1 MIRNLLRRQ
10 RWLLIPGLA
19 ALAAFAVAACGGT
32 ETVTV
37 VETVVVTEQ
46 VTVPG
51 ERVVETVVVE
61 KAVTVTEKVIETVVV
76 EKVVEGETV
85 MVVETVV
92 VERPVTVTEKVIET
106 VVVEKVVEGKTV
118 TEVQTVVVEKPVTVL
133 ATVIVPQVETVIVT
147 PTPTQDEIA
156 MAEKEAGT
164 LRIASVGSVQSFD
177 PLWTTASGTGNVSST
192 ILEGLLAYNEDWSIG
207 KMLLDTWETSSDGLT
222 WTFKIRDGVKFHDG
236 TPLTSAEVVGTLN
249 RQKDRAPVFKL
260 VWKDFGQEAFE
271 DFVKP
276 VDDLTFT
283 LNFKEQT
290 GLALD
295 AIAPAELCA
304 ADRHGSLVHAPGHQL
319 GARPAHRHR
328 PVPVRVVDA
337 RRPLERCPLR

>member
-1 MIRNLLRRQ
+1 
-10 RWLLIPGLA
+10 
-19 ALAAFAVAACGGT
+19 
-32 ETVTV
+32 
-37 VETVVVTEQ
+37 
-46 VTVPG
+46 
-51 ERVVETVVVE
+51 
-61 KAVTVTEKVIETVVV
+61 
-76 EKVVEGETV
+76 
-85 MVVETVV
+85 
-92 VERPVTVTEKVIET
+92 
-106 VVVEKVVEGKTV
+106 
-118 TEVQTVVVEKPVTVL
+118 
-133 ATVIVPQVETVIVT
+133 
-147 PTPTQDEIA
+147 

-295 AIAPAELCA
+295 AIAPQSFGA
-304 ADRHGSLVHAPGHQL
+304 ADRHGSLVHASGHQL

-328 PVPVRVVDA
+328 PVPVRVVDT